1 MKNWRMCAPAAFN
14 IFLLYTTSTLY
25 CSYYARKISLK
36 CYLLQLVP
44 AHMTLERIEFRIEI
58 TVYSVRFTWM
68 TEKRFGY

>member
-1 MKNWRMCAPAAFN
+1 MCASAALN
-14 IFLLYTTSTLY
+14 IYLLYTTFTLY
-25 CSYYARKISLK
+25 CSYYARKISLSLE